1 MFNNNFENLRSL
13 YSSDKVMGMWNI
25 WLDNLNWSRER
36 LEAYSRQMMENSKNA
51 WEESAK
57 MAEMFYGQVVKTQD
71 SIQSM
76 SREMMSASMENIS
89 KTLETAKKTNV
100 AA

>member
-1 MFNNNFENLRSL
+1 MFNNSFETLRSL
-13 YSSDKVMGMWNI
+13 YSSDKFMSMWNI
-25 WLDNLNWSRER
+25 WLENVNWSREKF
-36 LEAYSRQMMENSKNA
+36 EAYSRQAMENSKAA

-57 MAEMFYGQVVKTQD
+57 MAEMVYGQLVKTQD

-89 KTLETAKKTNV
+89 KTLETAKKSNV